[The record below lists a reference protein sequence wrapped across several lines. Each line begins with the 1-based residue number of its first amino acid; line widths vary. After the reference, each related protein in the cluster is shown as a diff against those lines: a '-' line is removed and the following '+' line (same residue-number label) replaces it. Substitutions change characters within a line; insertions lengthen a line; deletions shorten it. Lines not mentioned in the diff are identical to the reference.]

1 MKSSLVISLLIC
13 TALGRVLKH
22 SIKEEIIE
30 NGVPAAKLDVH
41 KNDEARNQ
49 AFSTLYEAKV
59 RDAQTRFECKNFK
72 PDSWCNEFEMA
83 ECDIA
88 KNPTVNFL
96 CAKKCGGCESKMKN
110 N

>member
-1 MKSSLVISLLIC
+1 MKSSLVITLFIC
-13 TALGRVLKH
+13 TALGRVLEH

-49 AFSTLYEAKV
+49 AFSTLYEAEV
-59 RDAQTRFECKNFK
+59 RDAQTRFECKNFM
-72 PDSWCNEFEMA
+72 PDSWCNELEMA
-83 ECDIA
+83 KCDEGPV
-88 KNPTVNFL
+88 KLN
-96 CAKKCGGCESKMKN
+96 CAKKCGGCGSKMKN